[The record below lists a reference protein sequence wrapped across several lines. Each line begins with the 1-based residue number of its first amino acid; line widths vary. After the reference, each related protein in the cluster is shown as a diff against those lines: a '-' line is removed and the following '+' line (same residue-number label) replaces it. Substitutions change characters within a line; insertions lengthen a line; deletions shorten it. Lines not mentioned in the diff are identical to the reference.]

1 MQNLLK
7 EWGPL
12 LGRILIVQMFIPAG
26 ISKITNF
33 GGTLGYMTA
42 HNVPLAELALILSIP
57 IELGC
62 ALLILVGWKARW
74 AAGILFLWVI
84 PVNLF
89 MHNFWAVSDPTM
101 HMLTQILFVKDIA
114 VMGALLLI
122 ASMGPG
128 PKSLDGTS

>member
-33 GGTLGYMTA
+33 SGTLGYMTA
-42 HNVPLAELALILSIP
+42 HHVPLAELALILSIP

-62 ALLILVGWKARW
+62 AFLILVGWKARW
-74 AAGILFLWVI
+74 SAGILFLWVI

-128 PKSLDGTS
+128 PKSLDKTA